1 MYKLVFFSLN
11 FSNVVNDW
19 FVLFLFI
26 KGDLIS
32 SIIKYRLS
40 YEFEIKFKFKF
51 KIERGG
57 GGLFDG
63 DDEDD
68 LFSGRILKLFLVLV
82 I

>member
-1 MYKLVFFSLN
+1 M
-11 FSNVVNDW
+11 
-19 FVLFLFI
+19 
-26 KGDLIS
+26 IS
-32 SIIKYRLS
+32 SIIKRRLS

-68 LFSGRILKLFLVLV
+68 LFSGIILKLFLVLV